1 MIDTPIIH
9 DRHLVKQ
16 AFNQVIKHGNYK
28 DAFSKPDNLT
38 IVTVRNEGTMEDRI
52 IPSLKGYEDK
62 SILEANLEYLG
73 IQPLVILTDPRLPW
87 RNTFKFEIILNR
99 YKFLII
105 ILIFI
110 VNLINLFIFEYERNF
125 LIKQSRAK

>member
-16 AFNQVIKHGNYK
+16 AFNQVIKRGDYK

-52 IPSLKGYEDK
+52 IPSLEGYEDK
-62 SILEANLEYLG
+62 SILEVNLKYLG
-73 IQPLVILTDPRLPW
+73 IQSLV
-87 RNTFKFEIILNR
+87 
-99 YKFLII
+99 
-105 ILIFI
+105 
-110 VNLINLFIFEYERNF
+110 V
-125 LIKQSRAK
+125 